1 MNNNYQQ
8 IIDTAHDKHFKVYRI
23 SNKGIFDCLVYVQ
36 GFCVVGCSL
45 KNWRMTF
52 YRWKLDRLLN
62 FLEACKPCGEIEL
75 IQGVNCEDDW
85 EKMDLQYFGLKS
97 KKVKY
102 DEYSKNEYS
111 SEKQWQNADSKT
123 SKKREQTNGIETR
136 KNIPIQGSLF

>member
-23 SNKGIFDCLVYVQ
+23 SNKGRFDCLIYVQ
-36 GFCVVGCSL
+36 GFNVVGCSL

-52 YRWKLDRLLN
+52 YRWKLNRLLN
-62 FLEACKPCGEIEL
+62 FLEDCKPCGEIEL
-75 IQGVNCEDDW
+75 IQGTNKEDNW

-102 DEYSKNEYS
+102 DEYCRNEYS
-111 SEKQWQNADSKT
+111 SEEQWQNTAGKA
-123 SKKREQTNGIETR
+123 SKKESKQPEAKPE